1 MEEVVRSQ
9 VLRPQRETGLRGA
22 VLDARDLDSE
32 QAWQAAVHRRGHALA
47 QGIHRAARYMP
58 LPFRSVPGS
67 LTDEQVRA
75 AVQEAL
81 DGLPTEFA
89 SQLGEVAV
97 VIEDSHPDDLMGIY
111 DPVGGLERIVI
122 FRDAN
127 PTAEE
132 VRRTV
137 LHEVGHYFGMDEQR
151 LHDLGYG

>member
-1 MEEVVRSQ
+1 
-9 VLRPQRETGLRGA
+9 
-22 VLDARDLDSE
+22 
-32 QAWQAAVHRRGHALA
+32 
-47 QGIHRAARYMP
+47 
-58 LPFRSVPGS
+58 VPGS

-75 AVQEAL
+75 AVQDTL
-81 DGLPTEFA
+81 DGLPAEFA

-111 DPVGGLERIVI
+111 DPIGGMQRIVI

-127 PTAEE
+127 PTMDE

-137 LHEVGHYFGMDEQR
+137 LHEVGHYFGMDEER